1 MLKGVLNMLIIKR
14 TENDIKQNL
23 VLNDKTLKILADND
37 NTSRLLNVYVTL
49 LMIASGITLD
59 LTAKELVK
67 AMQLDKEAVA
77 AGVEKLVE
85 LKLAKKY
92 DDVIIVFEVPC
103 K

>member
-1 MLKGVLNMLIIKR
+1 MLIIKR

-67 AMQLDKEAVA
+67 AMQLDKEAIA
-77 AGVEKLVE
+77 AGIEKLVE

-92 DDVIIVFEVPC
+92 EDMIIVFEGPC

>member
-1 MLKGVLNMLIIKR
+1 MLIIKR

-49 LMIASGITLD
+49 LMIASDITLD

-67 AMQLDKEAVA
+67 AMQLDKEAIA

-92 DDVIIVFEVPC
+92 EDVIIVFEVPC

>member
-1 MLKGVLNMLIIKR
+1 MLIIKR

-37 NTSRLLNVYVTL
+37 NTSRLLNVYVVL
-49 LMIASGITLD
+49 LMVASGITLD

-67 AMQLDKEAVA
+67 AMQLDKEAIA
-77 AGVEKLVE
+77 AGIEKLVE

>member
-1 MLKGVLNMLIIKR
+1 MLIIKR

-67 AMQLDKEAVA
+67 AMQLDKEAIA

>member
-1 MLKGVLNMLIIKR
+1 MLIIKR

-67 AMQLDKEAVA
+67 AMQLDKEAIA
-77 AGVEKLVE
+77 AGIEKLVE

>member
-1 MLKGVLNMLIIKR
+1 MLIIKR

-67 AMQLDKEAVA
+67 AMQLDKEAIA
-77 AGVEKLVE
+77 AGIEKLVE

-92 DDVIIVFEVPC
+92 EDVIIVFEVPC

>member
-1 MLKGVLNMLIIKR
+1 MLIIKR

-37 NTSRLLNVYVTL
+37 NTSNLLNVYVTL
-49 LMIASGITLD
+49 LMVASGTTLD

-67 AMQLDKEAVA
+67 AMRLNKELLT
-77 AGVEKLVE
+77 AGIEKLVE

-92 DDVIIVFEVPC
+92 EDVVIVFEAPC
-103 K
+103 E

>member
-1 MLKGVLNMLIIKR
+1 MLIIKR

-67 AMQLDKEAVA
+67 AMQLNKEAIA

-92 DDVIIVFEVPC
+92 DDVIVVFEVPC